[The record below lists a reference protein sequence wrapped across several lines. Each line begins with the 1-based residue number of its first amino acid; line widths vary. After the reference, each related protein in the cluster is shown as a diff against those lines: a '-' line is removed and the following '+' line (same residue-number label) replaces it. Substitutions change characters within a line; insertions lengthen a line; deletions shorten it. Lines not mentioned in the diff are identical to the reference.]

1 MGIDLEGPISI
12 EGEDTVVVDG
22 LPDLLNAVQKVQL
35 HDLLLFFS
43 VTHSQQEMLSQF
55 VIAKIYVSL
64 TSQGSSYSY
73 SK

>member
-22 LPDLLNAVQKVQL
+22 LPELLNAVQKVQL
-35 HDLLLFFS
+35 HDLLSFFS

-55 VIAKIYVSL
+55 VTAKVYVNL
-64 TSQGSSYSY
+64 TSQGSS
-73 SK
+73 

>member
-22 LPDLLNAVQKVQL
+22 LPVLLNAVQQVQL

-55 VIAKIYVSL
+55 VIAKIYVNL
-64 TSQGSSYSY
+64 TSQGSS
-73 SK
+73 

>member
-22 LPDLLNAVQKVQL
+22 LPELLNAVQKVQL

-55 VIAKIYVSL
+55 VIAKNICQL
-64 TSQGSSYSY
+64 DFTG
-73 SK
+73 